1 MGDGDSLRVLF
12 GGEYGEEMEQ
22 RRCAGMLLGADRGRR
37 NGACARAQG
46 ILGAVAAGRSWSLAA
61 TEGRL
66 LVFPWKEWGRH
77 GKESR
82 GVELLQSMEEE
93 KKRGTTRAV
102 APCAGAQDRRLIDLR
117 CSWKGAP
124 WGKRR
129 APASNREQ
137 GEMGRWAEEGAG
149 HGVSWPRAEKS
160 RGAPWPW
167 RNGAAALE
175 GERRRAPWW
184 PRGGAAQ
191 GPSGP
196 GRPYWNGARPGELLP
211 APWREESWGLLLGHT
226 IEPRRK
232 GAMGAGLAPCWLLA
246 AVGAREEEGRED
258 VCVGWKEER
267 EKCCGG

>member
-93 KKRGTTRAV
+93 KKGARLGQSLPVLAPRTGGSSICAAAGKGRHGGKEELLRRTESRGKWGV
-102 APCAGAQDRRLIDLR
+102 GQRRVLV
-117 CSWKGAP
+117 
-124 WGKRR
+124 
-129 APASNREQ
+129 
-137 GEMGRWAEEGAG
+137 M
-149 HGVSWPRAEKS
+149 GVSWPRAEKS

-167 RNGAAALE
+167 RNGTAALE

-191 GPSGP
+191 G
-196 GRPYWNGARPGELLP
+196 
-211 APWREESWGLLLGHT
+211 REESWGLLLGHT

-246 AVGAREEEGRED
+246 AVAAREEEGALEN
-258 VCVGWKEER
+258 GWWRLGGRCKFSKLQGEALLFIEES
-267 EKCCGG
+267 

>member
-46 ILGAVAAGRSWSLAA
+46 ILGAMAAGRSWSSAA
-61 TEGRL
+61 TEGWL

-77 GKESR
+77 GKE
-82 GVELLQSMEEE
+82 
-93 KKRGTTRAV
+93 
-102 APCAGAQDRRLIDLR
+102 
-117 CSWKGAP
+117 
-124 WGKRR
+124 
-129 APASNREQ
+129 
-137 GEMGRWAEEGAG
+137 
-149 HGVSWPRAEKS
+149 
-160 RGAPWPW
+160 

-196 GRPYWNGARPGELLP
+196 GRPCWNGARPGELLP